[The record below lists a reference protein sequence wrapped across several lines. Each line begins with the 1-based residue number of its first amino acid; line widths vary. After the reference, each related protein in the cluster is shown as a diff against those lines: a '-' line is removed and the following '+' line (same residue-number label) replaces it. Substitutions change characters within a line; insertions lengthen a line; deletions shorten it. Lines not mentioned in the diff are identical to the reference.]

1 MYEIIRMGSFS
12 SMTFASLAEA
22 LEASKE
28 AYGWAGGDYRLW
40 SNYTGQVLKT
50 WHVYN

>member
-1 MYEIIRMGSFS
+1 MYEIIRMGSFGS
-12 SMTFASLAEA
+12 VSYESLAEA

-40 SNYTGQVLKT
+40 SKYTNQVLKT
-50 WHVYN
+50 WHVY

>member
-1 MYEIIRMGSFS
+1 MYEIIRMGSFGS
-12 SMTFASLAEA
+12 VAFDTLAEA